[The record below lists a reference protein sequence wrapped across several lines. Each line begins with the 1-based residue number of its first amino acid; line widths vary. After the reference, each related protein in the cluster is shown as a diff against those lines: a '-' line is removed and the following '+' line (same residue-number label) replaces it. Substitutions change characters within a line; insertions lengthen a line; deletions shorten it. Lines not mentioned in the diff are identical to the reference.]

1 MMKIRVGIYQG
12 PEKTYSNEWFYAENY
27 SEKRAIRALSDLMG
41 CPNSN
46 LFNGI
51 VKPGDRVVIKP
62 NWVLDKHPYGFDI
75 FSVITHPAVL
85 RAVVDLV
92 YEVLKGEGQIIIAD
106 APQWD
111 CDFENILRVTQVH
124 RISEYYWEKFRFE
137 IPIRDLRQ
145 VRCVSQNRFIK
156 SADRVQLPGDPEGY
170 AVVDLG
176 SDSAFTGMPHP
187 EKLYGADYDRRE
199 TIRHHNAGRHE
210 YLVSKTILNA
220 DVLIHVP
227 KLKVHKKV
235 GVTLNAKGMV
245 GINGNKNWVAHFRIG
260 PPSLGGD
267 EFPDEEPAI
276 AKTKARMNRLLI
288 DHLLSSQSPVR
299 ERVFD
304 LIYRAYCWIK
314 PILGDIAKS
323 RVSVDGGNWYGNDTA
338 WRMVA
343 DLARIVLYADRD
355 GRIQDTVQRR
365 FFSVVDGIIGGEKE
379 GPLAPIPKPCG
390 VLIAGDNLLAVDLV
404 GTRLMGFD
412 WRKVKY
418 LRWLVEDSPHPMGVK
433 HPETDIEICSNIPE
447 WVDMMKDPQVRD
459 LDFEPHPG
467 WRGYIELK
475 S

>member
-1 MMKIRVGIYQG
+1 MRMCVGIYRCA
-12 PEKTYSNEWFYAENY
+12 EKAYSNEWIYAENY
-27 SEKRAIRALSDLMG
+27 SEKRALQALSILLG
-41 CPNSN
+41 CPDSN

-62 NWVLDKHPYGFDI
+62 NWVLDRHPYGFDI
-75 FSVITHPAVL
+75 FSMITHPAVL

-92 YEVLKGEGQIIIAD
+92 YEALRGEGQIIIAD

-111 CDFENILRVTQVH
+111 CDFENLLRVTQVH
-124 RISEYYWEKFRFE
+124 LISEYYWKKLRFD

-145 VRCVSQNRFIK
+145 EYCVSQGGFIK
-156 SADRVQLPGDPEGY
+156 SANRMQLPGDSEGY

-176 SDSAFTGMPHP
+176 SDSAFIGMPHP
-187 EKLYGADYDRRE
+187 ERLYGADYDRRE

-220 DVLIHVP
+220 DVIIHVP

-260 PPSLGGD
+260 PPSSGGD
-267 EFPDEEPAI
+267 EFPDEEPFI
-276 AKTKARMNRLLI
+276 AKTKARITRLLV
-288 DHLLSSQSPVR
+288 DYHLSSQSPTR
-299 ERVFD
+299 EKMLE
-304 LIYRAYCWIK
+304 LIYGAYRWIK
-314 PILGDIAKS
+314 LMLGDLAKS
-323 RVSVDGGNWYGNDTA
+323 RISVDSGNWYGNDTA

-343 DLARIVLYADRD
+343 DLARIVLYADRN

-365 FFSVVDGIIGGEKE
+365 LFSVVDGIIGGEKE
-379 GPLAPIPKPCG
+379 DPLAPTPKQCG
-390 VLIAGDNLLAVDLV
+390 VLIAGDNFLAVDLV
-404 GTRLMGFD
+404 CTRLMGFD

-433 HPETDIEICSNIPE
+433 NPESDIEICSNVPE
-447 WVDMMKDPQVRD
+447 WVGLMRDPQVRD
-459 LDFEPHPG
+459 LSFEPHPG
-467 WRGYIELK
+467 WKGYIELG

>member
-1 MMKIRVGIYQG
+1 MSVRIGIYHTHQ
-12 PEKTYSNEWFYAENY
+12 KIYSNEWMQAENY
-27 SEKRAIRALSDLMG
+27 PEKRSLRALADLMG
-41 CPNSN
+41 SPDGN
-46 LFNGI
+46 LFHGVVN
-51 VKPGDRVVIKP
+51 PGDRVVIKP

-92 YEVLKGEGQIIIAD
+92 YEAMKGEGQIIIAD

-111 CDFENILRVTQVH
+111 CDFENLMRVTQVH

-137 IPIRDLRQ
+137 IPIIDLRQ
-145 VRCVSQNRFIK
+145 VRCVSQGGLVK
-156 SADRVQLPGDPEGY
+156 HADRVQLLGDPEGY

-176 SDSAFTGMPHP
+176 SDSAFVGMPHP
-187 EKLYGADYDRRE
+187 ERLYGADYDRRE
-199 TIRHHNAGRHE
+199 TIRHHSSGCHE

-227 KLKVHKKV
+227 KFKVHKKV

-267 EFPDEEPAI
+267 EFPDEEPII
-276 AKTKARMNRLLI
+276 AKAKARVTRLLI
-288 DHLLSSQSPVR
+288 DHLLGSQSPAR
-299 ERVFD
+299 EKMFD
-304 LIYRAYCWIK
+304 LIYVAYRWIK
-314 PILGDIAKS
+314 PMLGDLTKS
-323 RVSVDGGNWYGNDTA
+323 WVSMDSGNWYGNDTA
-338 WRMVA
+338 WRMVS

-365 FFSVVDGIIGGEKE
+365 FFSVVDGIMGGEKE
-379 GPLAPIPKPCG
+379 GPLAPTPKPCG
-390 VLIAGDNLLAVDLV
+390 VLFAGDNLLAVDLV

-412 WRKVKY
+412 WRKIKY
-418 LRWLVEDSPHPMGVK
+418 LRWLVGDSPHRMGVK
-433 HPETDIEICSNIPE
+433 HPEVDIEICSNNPE
-447 WVDMMKDPQVRD
+447 WVALMRDPQVRD
-459 LDFEPHPG
+459 LDFGPPPG
-467 WRGYIELK
+467 WKGYIELG